1 MSLNPNAV
9 LPHGTDARRRTHW
22 AYGELCL
29 RCEPDE
35 EWTARCPVC
44 LSGVTARGGVVL
56 RHEVDSL
63 WPHGAKA
70 VECPGVG
77 EKADLPVPRGRPIRR
92 PRTRSMA

>member
-1 MSLNPNAV
+1 MSLAMNAIQ
-9 LPHGTDARRRTHW
+9 PCGTDARRRTHW

-44 LSGVTARGGVVL
+44 LSRVTARGGVLL

-70 VECPGVG
+70 VECPGTG
-77 EKADLPVPRGRPIRR
+77 EKAEPPAPRSRPTR
-92 PRTRSMA
+92 RTRSAA